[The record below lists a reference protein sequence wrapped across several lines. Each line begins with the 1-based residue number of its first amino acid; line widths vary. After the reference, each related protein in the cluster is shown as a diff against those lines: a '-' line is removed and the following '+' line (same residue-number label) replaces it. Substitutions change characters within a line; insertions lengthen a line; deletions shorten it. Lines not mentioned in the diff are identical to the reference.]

1 MSNVSHRA
9 AKTSE
14 VGPTYTSTARRLHWW
29 TVALLLVMFPLG
41 FGMHYRAYKL
51 GGKGVW
57 DGLTDALY
65 TSHKAIGF
73 LVLLLVVARLA
84 YRLMRGAP
92 ADEPTLE
99 PWQKLASHVTH
110 GALYVLLLVVPL
122 LGLRGVSQY
131 GARNIYG
138 PISLPPIAAE
148 ADAAASGFT
157 FWLHWITAVALLAL
171 IGAHVG
177 AALFHHF
184 IRKDGVLQR
193 MLPLRRRNPS

>member
-1 MSNVSHRA
+1 MP
-9 AKTSE
+9 KLPE
-14 VGPTYTSTARRLHWW
+14 VAVYSPTARRLHWW
-29 TVALLLVMFPLG
+29 TVALVAIMFPLG
-41 FGMHYRAYKL
+41 FGMHYRAYKM
-51 GGKGVW
+51 GGKGVF

-73 LVLLLVVARLA
+73 IVLVLVIARIA
-84 YRLMRGAP
+84 YRLRNGAP
-92 ADEPTLE
+92 PDEPTLE

-138 PISLPPIAAE
+138 PISLPQIAAE

-157 FWLHWITAVALLAL
+157 FWLHWIAGVALLGLIASH
-171 IGAHVG
+171 IGA
-177 AALFHHF
+177 AMFHF
-184 IRKDGVLQR
+184 LIRKDGVLQR
-193 MLPLRRRNPS
+193 MLPMRGR